1 MPETLQG
8 ASWLHVATLKPRT
21 ALPPLCACPAQIRA
35 VSAQGLCEWSLEGMA
50 PRIPVL
56 SRLALAWMPPRPGAR
71 TLAHSHTPPTHSGG
85 GALCSSG
92 GTCLRTAVG
101 TQIPDVSGG
110 AHWAAYR
117 RDAGPWGE
125 AEEPQATCLLCHQ
138 RPLIGGL
145 KGQPGMERAGL
156 GLASPTFPGQDR
168 LARPCWD
175 PGEEVAVG
183 SRWKQFLRLGM

>member
-1 MPETLQG
+1 MVPG
-8 ASWLHVATLKPRT
+8 GHG
-21 ALPPLCACPAQIRA
+21 PPDPC
-35 VSAQGLCEWSLEGMA
+35 SLEASPGLDA
-50 PRIPVL
+50 P
-56 SRLALAWMPPRPGAR
+56 SAW
-71 TLAHSHTPPTHSGG
+71 STHLGSLPHPSNPLWG

-92 GTCLRTAVG
+92 GMCLRTAVG

-138 RPLIGGL
+138 RPLIGEL

>member
-21 ALPPLCACPAQIRA
+21 ALPPLCACPAQTRA

-85 GALCSSG
+85 GFVL
-92 GTCLRTAVG
+92 LWR
-101 TQIPDVSGG
+101 DVSENSCGHPDPRCERWCTLG
-110 AHWAAYR
+110 RLQERCWTLGRGRGTPGHL
-117 RDAGPWGE
+117 P
-125 AEEPQATCLLCHQ
+125 
-138 RPLIGGL
+138 PLS
-145 KGQPGMERAGL
+145 P
-156 GLASPTFPGQDR
+156 ASPHWGTERPAWDGESWAGAGITNFPW
-168 LARPCWD
+168 ARPSCQ
-175 PGEEVAVG
+175 A
-183 SRWKQFLRLGM
+183 LLGPR